1 MLTVWGRSNAF
12 NVQKV
17 LWLLA
22 ELDVPYQHIVIGGSY
37 GSLNTPEFL
46 ALNPHGKI
54 PVIDDAGLI
63 VWESHTILRYLAA
76 QYGKSHFWPED
87 AGVRSE
93 SDRWLDWF
101 QTSLQPAFLTRVFW
115 AFYRTPEPQRDWTV
129 IQQGIQQTA
138 TYLQLL
144 DRQLADRD
152 YLTGSSLSL
161 ADIAIGTLLYRYFN
175 VDVERADTPHVA
187 AWYQRLLA
195 RPAYQQFV
203 AVPFDELYGNLG

>member
-22 ELDVPYQHIVIGGSY
+22 ELNLPYQHIVIGGSY
-37 GSLNTPEFL
+37 GSLNTPQFL

-54 PVIDDAGLI
+54 PVLQDADRI
-63 VWESHTILRYLAA
+63 IWESHAILHYLAA
-76 QYGKSHFWPED
+76 QYGQSTLWPQD

-101 QTSLQPAFLTRVFW
+101 QTSLQPAFLTNIFW
-115 AFYRTPEPQRDWTV
+115 AFYRTPEAQRDWAV
-129 IQQGIQQTA
+129 IQQGIRQTA
-138 TYLQLL
+138 SYIQLL
-144 DRQLADRD
+144 DKQLADKD
-152 YLTGSSLSL
+152 YLTGAELSL
-161 ADIAIGTLLYRYFN
+161 ADIAVGTLLYRYFN
-175 VDVERADTPHVA
+175 VDVERTAAPHVD

-195 RPAYQQFV
+195 RPAYQQHV
-203 AVPFDELYGNLG
+203 AIAFDDLYGRLA